1 MVSNIC
7 HVANAI
13 IGQWNAISWRV
24 FLSSSEPGLFQH
36 VCIPNLFLDSEVFS
50 RHGIG
55 PRLNMR
61 NISEVH
67 LPMPFMM
74 LNLSIISSS
83 KRLAFTE
90 NRVIAE
96 ITDTAKV
103 FNNSIS

>member
-1 MVSNIC
+1 M
-7 HVANAI
+7 
-13 IGQWNAISWRV
+13 
-24 FLSSSEPGLFQH
+24 GLQQAWH
-36 VCIPNLFLDSEVFS
+36 QPHAEYGS
-50 RHGIG
+50 
-55 PRLNMR
+55 
-61 NISEVH
+61 ISEVH
-67 LPMPFMM
+67 LPMPFTV